1 MTSIPQ
7 TSSVM
12 MARVHHSRL
21 VLVLASTL
29 LTACQSDRALAP
41 SDAIP
46 TRLTLTANTSV
57 PLSSFGDSTIIQPR
71 VVDANGAV
79 LTDVPLRWTLRTPG
93 VLEPLGNGQYRAA
106 RNGQATIV
114 VQLDPSNTGAKPAG
128 YFADLLTDSVIV
140 SVQQQPARI
149 VPLAND
155 TVFTLLGSTRTL
167 RFHVTDA
174 RGNRMTDGWSAQW
187 QSANTG
193 IASVDSAG
201 TVRVAANG
209 SAQLSL
215 RVGVA
220 TWSTTVSV
228 NATRPHVS
236 CMRYRQ
242 RRSAREQCVTNT
254 VTLFAAPERAP

>member
-1 MTSIPQ
+1 
-7 TSSVM
+7 M

-21 VLVLASTL
+21 ALALAGAL

-41 SDAIP
+41 SDALP
-46 TRLTLTANTSV
+46 ARLTLTASATV
-57 PLSSFGDSTIIQPR
+57 PLASFGDSTVIQPR
-71 VVDANGAV
+71 LVDANGS
-79 LTDVPLRWTLRTPG
+79 LLSNVPLRWTLRSAG
-93 VLEPLGNGQYRAA
+93 VLESLGNGQYRAA

-128 YFADLLTDSVIV
+128 YFANLLTDSVTIT
-140 SVQQQPARI
+140 VQQQPARI
-149 VPLAND
+149 VPLVND

-167 RFHVTDA
+167 RFQVTDA

-193 IASVDSAG
+193 IASVDSTG

-209 SAQLSL
+209 TAQLSV

-242 RRSAREQCVTNT
+242 RRAAREQCVTNT